1 MSPYGLAS
9 SSSERLFGKR
19 DGMLRIIVST
29 LKKLLSG
36 GQGLR
41 LRRRERAMRL
51 CETLPLG
58 DRRFLALVLVEGHKF
73 LVGTAANSVSLVARI
88 PPVGEGESAG
98 SGAEPQPV
106 FDPEEYKTWQ

>member
-1 MSPYGLAS
+1 
-9 SSSERLFGKR
+9 
-19 DGMLRIIVST
+19 MLRIIIST
-29 LKKLLSG
+29 LKKLLTS

-41 LRRRERAMRL
+41 LRRREKAMRL

-58 DRRFLALVLVEGHKF
+58 DRRYLALVLVEGHKF

-88 PPVGEGESAG
+88 PPVDEGAR

>member
-1 MSPYGLAS
+1 MV
-9 SSSERLFGKR
+9 
-19 DGMLRIIVST
+19 RIIISA
-29 LKKLLSG
+29 LKKLVSG

-41 LRRRERAMRL
+41 LRRREKAMRL

-58 DRRFLALVLVEGHKF
+58 DRRYLALVLVEGHKF
-73 LVGTAANSVSLVARI
+73 LVGAAANSVSLVARI
-88 PPVGEGESAG
+88 PPAGEDEGAG

>member
-1 MSPYGLAS
+1 
-9 SSSERLFGKR
+9 
-19 DGMLRIIVST
+19 MLRIMIST
-29 LKKLLSG
+29 LKKLLTS

-41 LRRRERAMRL
+41 LRRREKAMRL

-58 DRRFLALVLVEGHKF
+58 DRRYLALVLVEGHKF

-88 PPVGEGESAG
+88 PPVDEGEGER
-98 SGAEPQPV
+98 SGAELQPV

>member
-1 MSPYGLAS
+1 
-9 SSSERLFGKR
+9 
-19 DGMLRIIVST
+19 MLRIIIST
-29 LKKLLSG
+29 LKKLVSS

-41 LRRRERAMRL
+41 LRRREKAMRL

-58 DRRFLALVLVEGHKF
+58 DRRYLALVLVEGHKF

-88 PPVGEGESAG
+88 PPAGEDEGAG
-98 SGAEPQPV
+98 SSAELQPA